1 MDTLH
6 ASLITHD
13 CNIEV
18 EYLERVLLL
27 TQMVQTWVNTTNNY
41 YDNRLFCRLFF
52 VFDKAIDRFVYK
64 MSENTG
70 KYPLEFSNYF
80 F

>member
-1 MDTLH
+1 M
-6 ASLITHD
+6 AA
-13 CNIEV
+13 
-18 EYLERVLLL
+18 
-27 TQMVQTWVNTTNNY
+27 TNNY